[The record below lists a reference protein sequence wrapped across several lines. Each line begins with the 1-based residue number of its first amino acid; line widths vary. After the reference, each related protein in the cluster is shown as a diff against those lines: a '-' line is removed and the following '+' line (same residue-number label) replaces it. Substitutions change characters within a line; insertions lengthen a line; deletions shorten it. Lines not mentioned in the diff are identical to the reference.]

1 MNKRRDFQQSAV
13 ARSCSTLPDRE
24 ELSFRTPTV
33 EDAAG
38 IFQMVKDSGVLD
50 CNSRYVY
57 LLWTEFFA
65 CHCLVVED
73 AEGLAGFVIG
83 FCPEE
88 FENAYFVWQIAV
100 APRLRGRGIARQL
113 VLQTLQSQQHHDV
126 QWLLAHVGDS
136 NTASERL
143 FRSLASRLGADLE
156 IGAGFTA
163 DMFGDSGHESE
174 RLFRIGPFVR
184 PPTANVD

>member
-1 MNKRRDFQQSAV
+1 MNERRDFQQSAV
-13 ARSCSTLPDRE
+13 NRSCSTLPDRE

-33 EDAAG
+33 DDAAS

-65 CHCLVVED
+65 HHCLVVED
-73 AEGLAGFVIG
+73 TKGLGGFVIG
-83 FCPEE
+83 FCPET
-88 FENAYFVWQIAV
+88 FQDAYFVWQIAV
-100 APRLRGRGIARQL
+100 APRLRGRGVARQL
-113 VLQTLQSQQHHDV
+113 VLEALGSQQHRNI
-126 QWLLAHVGDS
+126 QWLLAHVGET

-143 FRSLASRLGADLE
+143 FRSLANRLETDLE
-156 IGAGFTA
+156 IEKGFTT

-184 PPTANVD
+184 PPTAAME